1 MRGLTEKQSLLYA
14 KIGIAVIIA
23 TTYYLIYQKPTI
35 VISDNQPHQAELAA
49 PLEKLQ
55 TQNNELA
62 HRVIENHITPS
73 SEILQTNQSEEIL
86 KSVELAINDAALK
99 FHGRH
104 LTVSEQ
110 EELMT
115 LIDNFTQVT
124 ATAYTR
130 KEQGLQPYTPKT
142 QLQFMT
148 LITSGDEKFRETIGV
163 SMSGI
168 MASLGEER
176 LFQLVTNA
184 E

>member
-23 TTYYLIYQKPTI
+23 TTYVLIYQKPTI
-35 VISDNQPHQAELAA
+35 DISDTNQIQKQTPP
-49 PLEKLQ
+49 PLVKLQ
-55 TQNNELA
+55 TENSELA
-62 HRVIENHITPS
+62 HRVIENHLTPS
-73 SEILQTNQSEEIL
+73 SKILQTNQSGEIMHQ
-86 KSVELAINDAALK
+86 VELAINDAALK
-99 FHGRH
+99 FHGRP
-104 LTVSEQ
+104 LTASEQ
-110 EELMT
+110 DELMT
-115 LIDNFTQVT
+115 LIDNFTQIT
-124 ATAYTR
+124 AAAYTR

-148 LITSGDEKFRETIGV
+148 LITSGDEKFRETIGI

-176 LFQLVTNA
+176 LFQLVTHS